1 MTLGQRIQEHRLRLG
16 LSQAGLG
23 EKLGVSRQAISKWEA
38 DGAVPEVDKLI
49 ALSRLFGVSLHDLL
63 QVEETGCEVPK
74 DRAEQG
80 DRVEQAEQPPEEG
93 AENPP
98 ENEAP
103 PRRNGR
109 WRTALCVVL
118 AAVVCVQGAA
128 LFRLNEKLEEQEG
141 LLDGLQSTS
150 WSLESQVSSQ
160 EAALQQQKEQTDA
173 LVSELSTQDSQ
184 ISRLEQSI
192 GLQDGRI
199 ELDPALPLVSHVD
212 FTIETTEYGTRALKL
227 NLVPAQSAEGMW
239 VRFHITCPG
248 GAARSHPAS
257 QLADSSVYTLSMIC
271 TDEELADGFTVSAVF
286 LDGTDRQYT
295 QALVKISDI
304 TEDNWNAETLWDQ

>member
-1 MTLGQRIQEHRLRLG
+1 ML
-16 LSQAGLG
+16 
-23 EKLGVSRQAISKWEA
+23 
-38 DGAVPEVDKLI
+38 
-49 ALSRLFGVSLHDLL
+49 
-63 QVEETGCEVPK
+63 
-74 DRAEQG
+74 
-80 DRVEQAEQPPEEG
+80 
-93 AENPP
+93 
-98 ENEAP
+98 
-103 PRRNGR
+103 
-109 WRTALCVVL
+109 L
-118 AAVVCVQGAA
+118 AAVVCVQSAA

-173 LVSELSTQDSQ
+173 LVSELSMQGSQ

-248 GAARSHPAS
+248 GAAHSHPAS

-271 TDEELADGFTVSAVF
+271 TDEELAGGFTVSAVF
-286 LDGTDRQYT
+286 GERSGRQYT

-304 TEDNWNAETLWDQ
+304 TEDSWNAETLWDQ

>member
-1 MTLGQRIQEHRLRLG
+1 MTLGQNIQALRHTAG
-16 LSQAGLG
+16 LSQEGLG

-49 ALSRLFGVSLHDLL
+49 ALSRLFGVNLHDLL
-63 QVEETGCEVPK
+63 QVEETGREEP
-74 DRAEQG
+74 G

-160 EAALQQQKEQTDA
+160 EAALQQQKERTDA
-173 LVSELSTQDSQ
+173 LVSELSMQGSQ

>member
-1 MTLGQRIQEHRLRLG
+1 MTLGQNIQALRHTAG
-16 LSQAGLG
+16 LSQEGLG

-63 QVEETGCEVPK
+63 QVEETGREEP
-74 DRAEQG
+74 G

-128 LFRLNEKLEEQEG
+128 LCRLNERLEGQGDALSGQEAKIQQLEER
-141 LLDGLQSTS
+141 
-150 WSLESQVSSQ
+150 
-160 EAALQQQKEQTDA
+160 TDA
-173 LVSELSTQDSQ
+173 LVSELSTQGSQ

-271 TDEELADGFTVSAVF
+271 TDEELAGGFTVSAVF
-286 LDGTDRQYT
+286 EERSGRQYT

-304 TEDNWNAETLWDQ
+304 TEDSWNAETLWDQ

>member
-1 MTLGQRIQEHRLRLG
+1 MTLGQNIQALRHTAG
-16 LSQAGLG
+16 LSQEGLG

-74 DRAEQG
+74 DLEEQG

-109 WRTALCVVL
+109 WWKALCVVL
-118 AAVVCVQGAA
+118 AVAVCVQGVA
-128 LFRLNEKLEEQEG
+128 LFRLNEKLEEQGDALTGQEAEIQQLEELTDNLAG
-141 LLDGLQSTS
+141 QLS
-150 WSLESQVSSQ
+150 SLGSRISQLEQADSSQ
-160 EAALQQQKEQTDA
+160 NEQME
-173 LVSELSTQDSQ
+173 S
-184 ISRLEQSI
+184 
-192 GLQDGRI
+192 
-199 ELDPALPLVSHVD
+199 ELDPTLPLVSAVD

>member
-1 MTLGQRIQEHRLRLG
+1 MTLGQNIQALRHAAG
-16 LSQAGLG
+16 LSQEGLG

-74 DRAEQG
+74 DLEEQG

-93 AENPP
+93 VENPP

-109 WRTALCVVL
+109 WRTALCVLL

-173 LVSELSTQDSQ
+173 LVSELSMQGSQ

-248 GAARSHPAS
+248 GTARSHPAS

>member
-1 MTLGQRIQEHRLRLG
+1 MTLGQNIQALRHAAG
-16 LSQAGLG
+16 LSQEGLG

-49 ALSRLFGVSLHDLL
+49 ALSRLFGVNLHDLL
-63 QVEETGCEVPK
+63 QVEETGREEP
-74 DRAEQG
+74 G

-93 AENPP
+93 VENPP

-109 WRTALCVVL
+109 WRTALCVLL

-173 LVSELSTQDSQ
+173 LVSELSMQGSQ

-199 ELDPALPLVSHVD
+199 ELDPALPLVSAVD

>member
-1 MTLGQRIQEHRLRLG
+1 MTLGQNIQALRHTAG
-16 LSQAGLG
+16 LSQEGLG

-49 ALSRLFGVSLHDLL
+49 ALSRLFGVNLHDLL
-63 QVEETGCEVPK
+63 QVEETGREEP
-74 DRAEQG
+74 G

-103 PRRNGR
+103 LRRNGR

-160 EAALQQQKEQTDA
+160 EVALQQQMEQTDA
-173 LVSELSTQDSQ
+173 LVSELSMQGSQ

-199 ELDPALPLVSHVD
+199 ELDPALPLVSAVD

-248 GAARSHPAS
+248 GAARGHPAS

-295 QALVKISDI
+295 KALVKISDI

>member
-1 MTLGQRIQEHRLRLG
+1 MTLGQNIQALRHTAG
-16 LSQAGLG
+16 LSQEGLG

-63 QVEETGCEVPK
+63 QVEETGREEP
-74 DRAEQG
+74 G

-160 EAALQQQKEQTDA
+160 EATLQQQKEQTDA
-173 LVSELSTQDSQ
+173 LVSELSMQGSQ

-271 TDEELADGFTVSAVF
+271 TDEELAGGFTVSAVF

-304 TEDNWNAETLWDQ
+304 TEDSWNAETLWDQ

>member
-1 MTLGQRIQEHRLRLG
+1 MTLGQNIQALRHTAG
-16 LSQAGLG
+16 LSQEGLG

-49 ALSRLFGVSLHDLL
+49 ALARLFGVSLHDLL
-63 QVEETGCEVPK
+63 QVEETGREEP
-74 DRAEQG
+74 G

-173 LVSELSTQDSQ
+173 LVSELSMQGSQ

-248 GAARSHPAS
+248 GAAHSHPAS

-304 TEDNWNAETLWDQ
+304 TEDSWKAEELWDQ

>member
-1 MTLGQRIQEHRLRLG
+1 MTLGQNIQALRHTAG
-16 LSQAGLG
+16 LSQEGLG
-23 EKLGVSRQAISKWEA
+23 ERLGVSRQAISKWEA

-49 ALSRLFGVSLHDLL
+49 ALARLFGVSLHDLL
-63 QVEETGCEVPK
+63 QVEETGREEP
-74 DRAEQG
+74 G

-128 LFRLNEKLEEQEG
+128 LFRLNEKLEEQG
-141 LLDGLQSTS
+141 DALSG
-150 WSLESQVSSQ
+150 Q
-160 EAALQQQKEQTDA
+160 EAKIQQLEERTDA
-173 LVSELSTQDSQ
+173 LVSELSMQGSQ

-199 ELDPALPLVSHVD
+199 ELDPALPLVSAVD

>member
-1 MTLGQRIQEHRLRLG
+1 MTLGQNIQALRHTAG
-16 LSQAGLG
+16 LSQEGLG

-63 QVEETGCEVPK
+63 QVEETGREEP
-74 DRAEQG
+74 G

-109 WRTALCVVL
+109 WRTALCVLL

-173 LVSELSTQDSQ
+173 LVSELSTQGSQ
-184 ISRLEQSI
+184 IGRLEQSI

>member
-1 MTLGQRIQEHRLRLG
+1 MTLGQNIQALRHTAG
-16 LSQAGLG
+16 LSQEGLG

-49 ALSRLFGVSLHDLL
+49 ALARLFGVSLHDLL
-63 QVEETGCEVPK
+63 QVEETGREEP
-74 DRAEQG
+74 G

-173 LVSELSTQDSQ
+173 LVGELSTQGSQ

-248 GAARSHPAS
+248 GTARSHPAS

>member
-1 MTLGQRIQEHRLRLG
+1 MTLGQNIQALRHTAG
-16 LSQAGLG
+16 LSQEGLG

>member
-1 MTLGQRIQEHRLRLG
+1 MTLGQNIQALRHTAG
-16 LSQAGLG
+16 LSQEGLG

-49 ALSRLFGVSLHDLL
+49 ALARLFGVSLHDLL
-63 QVEETGCEVPK
+63 QVEETGREEP
-74 DRAEQG
+74 G

-173 LVSELSTQDSQ
+173 LVSELSMQGSQ

>member
-1 MTLGQRIQEHRLRLG
+1 MTLGQNIQALRHTAG
-16 LSQAGLG
+16 LSQEGLG

-49 ALSRLFGVSLHDLL
+49 ALSRLFGVNLHDLL
-63 QVEETGCEVPK
+63 QVEETGREEP
-74 DRAEQG
+74 G

-173 LVSELSTQDSQ
+173 LVSELSMQGSQ

>member
-1 MTLGQRIQEHRLRLG
+1 MTLGQNIQALRHTAG
-16 LSQAGLG
+16 LSQEGLG

-49 ALSRLFGVSLHDLL
+49 ALARLFGVSLHDLL
-63 QVEETGCEVPK
+63 QVEETGREEP
-74 DRAEQG
+74 G

-128 LFRLNEKLEEQEG
+128 LFRLNEKLEEQG
-141 LLDGLQSTS
+141 DALSG
-150 WSLESQVSSQ
+150 Q
-160 EAALQQQKEQTDA
+160 EAKIQQLEERTDA
-173 LVSELSTQDSQ
+173 LVSELSMQGSQ

-199 ELDPALPLVSHVD
+199 ELDPALPLVSAVD